1 MEDIL
6 ISLLPIFIVIV
17 VWIVIMKFVVKKNL
31 KNNIYIEKQ
40 DEMIVLLR
48 EIKEELKQIN
58 QINTTK

>member
-6 ISLLPIFIVIV
+6 ISVLPIFIIVV
-17 VWIVIMKFVVKKNL
+17 VWIVIMKLVVKKSL
-31 KNNIYIEKQ
+31 KNNKYTEKQ

-58 QINTTK
+58 QSKILK

>member
-6 ISLLPIFIVIV
+6 ISLLPIFIVVV

-40 DEMIVLLR
+40 EEMIVLLR

-58 QINTTK
+58 QINTSK

>member
-6 ISLLPIFIVIV
+6 ISLLPIFIVVV

-31 KNNIYIEKQ
+31 KNNKYIEKQ

-58 QINTTK
+58 QNSTSK

>member
-6 ISLLPIFIVIV
+6 ISLLPIFIVVV
-17 VWIVIMKFVVKKNL
+17 VWIVIMKFVVKKSL
-31 KNNIYIEKQ
+31 KNNKYIEKQ

-58 QINTTK
+58 QNSPSK